1 MIASGTY
8 FSQVQDISGKGTLKP
23 GLKKKNSYLKLRK
36 EEGLNEMGL
45 ENIMPGT

>member
-8 FSQVQDISGKGTLKP
+8 FSQVQDISEKGTLKP
-23 GLKKKNSYLKLRK
+23 GLKKKNSCSKLRK